1 MFRGVG
7 VSQTSHTVYFG
18 EVLRGLAGLPDQSVH
33 AVVTSP
39 PYFGLRS
46 YLPDDHPD
54 KSREIGLEETPD
66 AYVARMVTVFR
77 EVRRVLRDD
86 GTLWLNLG
94 DSYTSGGRSTNGT
107 REGYKQQT
115 NRGSSGKCDA
125 PRPQM
130 PEGLKPK
137 DLIGIPWRVAFALQ
151 ADGWYLRSAIPWVK
165 CLSGGV
171 SLYAKTQNGVAHTM
185 IKDLARLDHSTVQLW
200 NGEKWTQVLSITE
213 SEHPG
218 PGNQILLVLRS
229 GERIACTPNHVWPTE
244 RGEVRADALVKGDR
258 LLSCRLPEPEEVLS
272 PENLPDEEVGWFIGT
287 YLADGSFD
295 RGDSTSIQIASHI
308 DALLPGGRF
317 DRLQKIAR
325 TYGGTCAHYQTSD
338 KGITINLHGKVLV
351 AIIGTYLAGE
361 TSAKTK
367 HLKPV
372 CWRRSDAFLK
382 ALLMGYLEGDG
393 HYDAQNDRWRL
404 GFTRNYYLEQSLRTL
419 CARIGARLVLNPGVG
434 TYNGEDYPLFRGEI
448 RFTVRTNGSTRY
460 PTEIMRIER
469 GRARQFW
476 DIAVEDEPHHFALAS
491 GVLTHN
497 SNTMPESVIDRPTV
511 GHEYWFLLAKS
522 GTPVYWT
529 HRDGAGQRTP
539 PEPDYR
545 WTDRSTGE
553 EAAAEPEGWRDER
566 MPDGT
571 KRWRRTNLWRGVD
584 YYYDADAVR
593 VAHSP
598 ESVARVNRTHHTA
611 GHKWEHGPGDQT
623 LANDLTAALSP
634 NGRNRRTTDWWH
646 ESVDALI
653 ADLEGYTAH
662 LKAVRANRGACFG
675 PAGEPMS
682 LNFSTKPFKGAHFA
696 TFNVNL
702 ITPLIR
708 ISTSEKGCCPVC
720 GAPWRRVTERAREH
734 GATPDAGGKTADL
747 AETDRWNRLDRRRK
761 AARAAGEDHSNPFR
775 HGTTLG
781 WQPTCTCSQDNPV
794 PCTVLDPF
802 MGSGTVA
809 EACKALGRSSI
820 GCDIDA
826 RNQEYIERRLQITPS
841 SLEQV
846 LGLAEYRFVRV

>member
-94 DSYTSGGRSTNGT
+94 DTYAA
-107 REGYKQQT
+107 
-115 NRGSSGKCDA
+115 NRGYQVKGTICRDVGNTLGMRV
-125 PRPQM
+125 PD
-130 PEGLKPK
+130 GLKPK
-137 DLIGIPWRVAFALQ
+137 DLIGIPWRVAFGLQ

-165 CLSGGV
+165 
-171 SLYAKTQNGVAHTM
+171 A
-185 IKDLARLDHSTVQLW
+185 
-200 NGEKWTQVLSITE
+200 
-213 SEHPG
+213 
-218 PGNQILLVLRS
+218 
-229 GERIACTPNHVWPTE
+229 
-244 RGEVRADALVKGDR
+244 
-258 LLSCRLPEPEEVLS
+258 
-272 PENLPDEEVGWFIGT
+272 
-287 YLADGSFD
+287 
-295 RGDSTSIQIASHI
+295 
-308 DALLPGGRF
+308 
-317 DRLQKIAR
+317 
-325 TYGGTCAHYQTSD
+325 
-338 KGITINLHGKVLV
+338 
-351 AIIGTYLAGE
+351 
-361 TSAKTK
+361 
-367 HLKPV
+367 
-372 CWRRSDAFLK
+372 
-382 ALLMGYLEGDG
+382 
-393 HYDAQNDRWRL
+393 
-404 GFTRNYYLEQSLRTL
+404 
-419 CARIGARLVLNPGVG
+419 NP
-434 TYNGEDYPLFRGEI
+434 L
-448 RFTVRTNGSTRY
+448 
-460 PTEIMRIER
+460 
-469 GRARQFW
+469 
-476 DIAVEDEPHHFALAS
+476 
-491 GVLTHN
+491 
-497 SNTMPESVIDRPTV
+497 PESVIDRPTV
-511 GHEYWFLLAKS
+511 SHEYWFLLAKS
-522 GTPVYWT
+522 GAPVYWT
-529 HRDGAGQRTP
+529 HRDGAGQRTLP
-539 PEPDYR
+539 APDYR

-553 EAAAEPEGWRDER
+553 ETATEPEGWQDEQMR
-566 MPDGT
+566 DGT

-584 YYYDADAVR
+584 YYYDTDAVR
-593 VAHSP
+593 VAHKQVLPTPAWDEKDYHQEFLAHQQMHGSKGRP
-598 ESVARVNRTHHTA
+598 KGIA
-611 GHKWEHGPGDQT
+611 GF
-623 LANDLTAALSP
+623 SP
-634 NGRNRRTTDWWH
+634 NGRNRRTSDWWH

-841 SLEQV
+841 TLEQV